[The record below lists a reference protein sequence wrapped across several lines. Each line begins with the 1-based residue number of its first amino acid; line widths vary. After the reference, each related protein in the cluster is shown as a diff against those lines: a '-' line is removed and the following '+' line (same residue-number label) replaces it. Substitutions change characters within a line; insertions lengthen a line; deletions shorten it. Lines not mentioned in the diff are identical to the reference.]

1 MLHIY
6 TLRYAAV
13 WHCRLHDLDAVVFK
27 EVVEITFPD
36 SSSLDSVGVDRL
48 REECVKM
55 QNLQKREGVNLERSL
70 QTPVSAIR
78 IQSLANFYLK
88 HLFTVEKTKFK
99 KSLNCL
105 YSEFTWQMYFA
116 KHTKYAVREMH
127 D

>member
-70 QTPVSAIR
+70 QTPEVCNSNPVIG
-78 IQSLANFYLK
+78 
-88 HLFTVEKTKFK
+88 KFLSQTFIFCWK
-99 KSLNCL
+99 D
-105 YSEFTWQMYFA
+105 EI
-116 KHTKYAVREMH
+116 
-127 D
+127 